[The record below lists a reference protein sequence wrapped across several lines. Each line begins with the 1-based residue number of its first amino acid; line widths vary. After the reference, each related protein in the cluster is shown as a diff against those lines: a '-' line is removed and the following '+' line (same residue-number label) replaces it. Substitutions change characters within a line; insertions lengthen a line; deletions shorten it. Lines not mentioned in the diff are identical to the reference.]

1 MNWTM
6 SSKFNSFKNISDQAE
21 NLNAFIKDHE
31 RYWAHIHDH
40 KPPETLQQHNSLVDK
55 YWRKI
60 ITAFQL
66 EPIIDHLIEES
77 LKSFHDISNPIAT
90 GKYLKEIFW
99 ATMFFHDFGK
109 INNNFQAKRM
119 KNSKFRFLKE
129 ISFGTEHSKLSSY
142 LFFNYYLKEII
153 SNNQPLSKAER
164 EVLTSLT
171 IIFSNS
177 ILKHHAAYIENNIEF
192 DTKTI
197 DSALSFKSDIHFNID
212 QPYAQKLLTNTE
224 KVFQLLRNKIFAESK
239 AVFPL
244 FALLKLS
251 YSLITAADYYA
262 TSEYMNDL
270 EISDFGILDA
280 PSRSRI
286 VHSFVSNQDKPYNKE
301 LIENTQK
308 YIQIPFEELQG
319 RNNKNLNLL
328 RQKIASEAIQ
338 NLRNNLDKN
347 LFYLE
352 APTGS
357 GKTNISIAIAT
368 ELLKNDRNLSGIFYV
383 FPFTTLVDQ
392 TFQSIRDTIDIKDD
406 EIIQLHSKSGFPS
419 KVNNESA
426 YGSDYKN
433 YIDYLFV
440 NYPITLLTHI
450 RFFDILKGNSKDSN
464 YLLHRLANSVVIIDE
479 LQSYPPTHWDKII
492 YFLDNYARHFN
503 MKILIMSATLPKI
516 DDLNEATKGK
526 IIELIENRDQ
536 YFLNP
541 NFGARTEFEY
551 IEWKKPKTEEEKK
564 TFLNNL
570 SDLVYQ
576 KSDEYAS
583 QNKGKVRTVIE
594 FISKRAASDFL
605 KTLDRKTEFE
615 EYAIYL
621 ISGEILESRRKE
633 IINKIK
639 NEEEEKVILCTTQVI
654 EAGVDIDMDIGFKD
668 RSLIDSEEQLA
679 GRINREAN
687 KKGCKLYIFDY
698 YQTKNIYGRDYRY
711 QIQSTD
717 EWINENYLTI
727 LQNKNY
733 QELYQRVSEKLKR
746 ENRDSFDERGQYWAY
761 FKELS
766 LTKINQEFKLINQ
779 DTQSM
784 FIPLEVGK
792 KHFNKQDLEAFGL
805 YPNERD
811 MISGEDVF
819 QKYLELV
826 ENKDSDFVLKNIHL
840 KKIAGIMS
848 QFIISVFPNQVK
860 KLKEYTD
867 PEEKYGY
874 IYLLNW
880 QDVYSYQ
887 SGFDMEKIK
896 EDIFL

>member
-6 SSKFNSFKNISDQAE
+6 DSKFSSFKHISHQVG

-31 RYWAHIHDH
+31 RYWAHIHEH
-40 KPPETLQQHNSLVDK
+40 KSPETLQEHNSLVDN
-55 YWRKI
+55 YWRKVT
-60 ITAFQL
+60 TAFQL
-66 EPIIDHLIEES
+66 EPIIDHLVEES
-77 LKSFHDISNPIAT
+77 LKIFDGISNPIAT
-90 GKYLKEIFW
+90 GNYLKEIFW

-109 INNNFQAKRM
+109 ININFQAGRM
-119 KNSKFRFLKE
+119 KNSKFKFLKE
-129 ISFGTEHSKLSSY
+129 ISFGTEHSKLSSF

-153 SNNQPLSKAER
+153 SNNNSLSKVEK
-164 EVLTSLT
+164 EVLTGLT
-171 IIFSNS
+171 IIFVNS
-177 ILKHHAAYIENNIEF
+177 ILKHHAGYIANDIEL

-197 DSALSFKSDIHFNID
+197 DSALSFKSSIYFDID

-224 KVFQLLRNKIFAESK
+224 KVFQILRKKISAESK

-286 VHSFVSNQDKPYNKE
+286 VHSFVSNPDKPYNKE

-308 YIQIPFEELQG
+308 YIQIPFEELQE

-357 GKTNISIAIAT
+357 GKTNISIAFAT
-368 ELLKNDRNLSGIFYV
+368 ELLKNDKQLSGIFYV

-392 TFQSIRDTIDIKDD
+392 TFQSIRDTIDVKDD
-406 EIIQLHSKSGFPS
+406 EIIQLHSKAGLPS
-419 KVNNESA
+419 KINHEGE
-426 YGSDYKN
+426 YGSNYKN

-450 RFFDILKGNSKDSN
+450 RFFDILKSNSKEAN

-479 LQSYPPTHWDKII
+479 MQSYPPKHWDKII

-526 IIELIENRDQ
+526 IIELTQNRDQ

-541 NFGARTEFEY
+541 NFGNRIDFEY
-551 IEWKKPKTEEEKK
+551 IEWKKPTTEEEKK
-564 TFLNNL
+564 DFLNNL
-570 SDLVYQ
+570 SDLVHQ
-576 KSDEYAS
+576 KSDEYLS
-583 QNKGKVRTVIE
+583 KNKGKVRTVIE

-605 KTLDRKTEFE
+605 NTLSNKSEFE
-615 EYAIYL
+615 EYAKYL

-633 IINKIK
+633 FIGKIK
-639 NEEEEKVILCTTQVI
+639 SKEDEKVILCTTQVI

-687 KKGCKLYIFDY
+687 KKNCKLYIFDY
-698 YQTKNIYGRDYRY
+698 YQTKNIYGTDYRY
-711 QIQSTD
+711 KIQSTD
-717 EWINENYLTI
+717 EWINKNYLTI

-733 QELYQRVSEKLKR
+733 QELYQRVNEKLKK
-746 ENRDSFDERGQYWAY
+746 ENQDVFDARGQYWEY

-784 FIPLEVGK
+784 FIPLEVEK
-792 KHFNKQDLEAFGL
+792 THFNKRDLEAFGL
-805 YPNERD
+805 YSNERD

-819 QKYLELV
+819 RKYVELV

-840 KKIAGIMS
+840 KKIAGIMA

-860 KLKEYTD
+860 KLKEYTY

-880 QDVYSYQ
+880 QDVYTYH